1 VTASRYDVVIAGAGI
16 AGATLAATLAGSR
29 FRVALVDG
37 SAPANPDPQGYDLRV
52 SAVTRGSEKIFRAV
66 GAWERMVAAR
76 VSPFREMQ
84 VWDAG
89 GSGAIHF
96 DSAELGEAC
105 LGHIVENRVIV
116 QALIDIA
123 AAADNVDLYIPV
135 AVEEV
140 RDAEAELTVAL
151 ADGRNLSARLL
162 VAADGARSPLRR
174 HAGIESRGWSYH
186 QQGIV
191 ATVRTALS
199 HRETAWQRFLS
210 TGPLAF
216 LPLADGRCS
225 IVWSNDDPRA
235 RELLALDDAEFAA
248 ELEQAFES
256 RLGAILELG
265 RRAAFPLGVANA
277 ERYSDHRLVLVGDA
291 AHRIHPLA
299 GQGANLGVTDAAV
312 LAELL
317 YEVPEDPGHPALLQR
332 YGRRRKGDVLA
343 TAATMDAFKRLFGAR
358 QPVLQLLRNTG
369 LSLADRAGPMKQMVM
384 EHAMGLAGDRPQ
396 LAHALNRYRSG
407 PI

>member
-1 VTASRYDVVIAGAGI
+1 
-16 AGATLAATLAGSR
+16 
-29 FRVALVDG
+29 
-37 SAPANPDPQGYDLRV
+37 
-52 SAVTRGSEKIFRAV
+52 
-66 GAWERMVAAR
+66 
-76 VSPFREMQ
+76 
-84 VWDAG
+84 
-89 GSGAIHF
+89 
-96 DSAELGEAC
+96 
-105 LGHIVENRVIV
+105 
-116 QALIDIA
+116 
-123 AAADNVDLYIPV
+123 
-135 AVEEV
+135 
-140 RDAEAELTVAL
+140 
-151 ADGRNLSARLL
+151 
-162 VAADGARSPLRR
+162 
-174 HAGIESRGWSYH
+174 
-186 QQGIV
+186 
-191 ATVRTALS
+191 VRTALS

-235 RELLALDDAEFAA
+235 RELLALDDADFAA

-256 RLGAILELG
+256 RLGAVVELG
-265 RRAAFPLGVANA
+265 RRAAFPLGVAHA

-299 GQGANLGVTDAAV
+299 GQGANLGITDAAV

-317 YEVPEDPGHPALLQR
+317 YEAPEDPGHPALLQR

-343 TAATMDAFKRLFGAR
+343 TAATMDAFKHLFGAR
-358 QPVLQLLRNTG
+358 QPALQLLRNTG
-369 LSLADRAGPMKQMVM
+369 LSLADRAGPMKQVVM